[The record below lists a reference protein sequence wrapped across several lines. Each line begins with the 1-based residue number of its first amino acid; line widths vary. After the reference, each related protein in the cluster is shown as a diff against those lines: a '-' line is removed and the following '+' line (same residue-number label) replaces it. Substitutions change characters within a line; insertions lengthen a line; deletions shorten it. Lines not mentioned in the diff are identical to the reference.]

1 MLKKSLV
8 IASFFVITSNA
19 QTLDNLV
26 NSLLEKNYTLKEINS
41 STDVLKEQISL
52 SYKWNNPILS
62 FGATDLQLND
72 ITKRDKEP
80 MQAHFVGITQN
91 IPLGDKLEISK
102 NIAVDDYEISKLQL
116 EDKKLELK
124 ALVYEYAFKIKL
136 IEERLALFEEFKI
149 NTKKLESL
157 LQNLYKYNK
166 ASQEQI
172 INTQIMYKE
181 LKLNSSKL
189 TRALN
194 SLKLKLENLT
204 YEKIETIDFDTSL
217 EEKNISIDISSHPKI
232 LELNKLIEKSSK
244 ISSLEEEKKYSDI
257 KMNLTYFQRD
267 EKFEDYVNLSFAI
280 PLSVYG
286 SEDIKA
292 TKAKLKSVQLKH
304 KLEDIKFNFK
314 NKIETIKQNLDDSLI
329 TFNII
334 QKEILP
340 KQEELQKI
348 LENYNTTLMY
358 KKIDTRVLI
367 KNQNEIIKYKLK
379 AIDEKENYFTSLAKT
394 YYFDKDL

>member
-1 MLKKSLV
+1 MFKKSLV

-26 NSLLEKNYTLKEINS
+26 DSLLEKNYTLKTVHS
-41 STDVLKEQISL
+41 SMDILKEQISL

-62 FGATDLQLND
+62 FGATDLQFND
-72 ITKRDKEP
+72 ILKRDKEP
-80 MQAHFVGITQN
+80 MQAHFLGITQN

-102 NIAVDDYEISKLQL
+102 EIAVDDYEISKFQL

-124 ALVYEYAFKIKL
+124 SLVYEYAFKIKL
-136 IEERLALFEEFKI
+136 IEERLVLFEEFKT

-157 LQNLYKYNK
+157 LKNLYKYNK
-166 ASQEQI
+166 ASQDQI

-181 LKLNSSKL
+181 LKLNFSKL

-204 YEKIETIDFDTSL
+204 YEKIGTIDFDTSL
-217 EEKNISIDISSHPKI
+217 QKKDISIDISNHPKI
-232 LELNKLIEKSSK
+232 LELNKLIDKSSK
-244 ISSLEEEKKYSDI
+244 ISFLEEEKKYSDI

-267 EKFEDYVNLSFAI
+267 EKFDDYVNLSFAI

-314 NKIETIKQNLDDSLI
+314 NKIETIKQNLNDSLI

-348 LENYNTTLMY
+348 FENYNTSLMY

>member
-26 NSLLEKNYTLKEINS
+26 NSLLEKNYTLKEISS

-157 LQNLYKYNK
+157 LKNLYKYNK

-194 SLKLKLENLT
+194 SLKLKLEKLT

>member
-136 IEERLALFEEFKI
+136 IEERLALFEEFKT

-172 INTQIMYKE
+172 INTQIIYKE

-204 YEKIETIDFDTSL
+204 YEKIDTIDFDTSL

-257 KMNLTYFQRD
+257 KTNLTYFQRD

-286 SEDIKA
+286 NEDIKA

-314 NKIETIKQNLDDSLI
+314 NKIETIKQNLNDSLI

>member
-1 MLKKSLV
+1 MFKKSLV
-8 IASFFVITSNA
+8 IASFLVITSNA

-26 NSLLEKNYTLKEINS
+26 DSLLEKNYTLKTVRS
-41 STDVLKEQISL
+41 SMDILKEQISL

-62 FGATDLQLND
+62 FGATDLQFND
-72 ITKRDKEP
+72 ILKRDNEP
-80 MQAHFVGITQN
+80 MQAHFLGITQN

-102 NIAVDDYEISKLQL
+102 EIAVDDYEISKFQL

-124 ALVYEYAFKIKL
+124 SLVYEYAFKIKL
-136 IEERLALFEEFKI
+136 IEERLALFEEFKT

-157 LQNLYKYNK
+157 LKNLYKYNK
-166 ASQEQI
+166 ASQDQI

-204 YEKIETIDFDTSL
+204 YEKIGTIDFDTSL
-217 EEKNISIDISSHPKI
+217 QKKDISIDISNHPKI
-232 LELNKLIEKSSK
+232 LELNKLIDKSSK
-244 ISSLEEEKKYSDI
+244 ISFLEEEKKYSDI

-267 EKFEDYVNLSFAI
+267 EKFDDYVNLSFAI

-314 NKIETIKQNLDDSLI
+314 NKIETIKQNLNDSLI

-348 LENYNTTLMY
+348 LENYNTSLMY

>member
-1 MLKKSLV
+1 MFKKSLV

-26 NSLLEKNYTLKEINS
+26 DSLLEKNYTLKTVRS
-41 STDVLKEQISL
+41 SMDILKEQISL

-62 FGATDLQLND
+62 FGATDLQFND
-72 ITKRDKEP
+72 ILKRDKEP
-80 MQAHFVGITQN
+80 MQAHFLGITQN

-102 NIAVDDYEISKLQL
+102 EIAVDDYEISKFQL

-124 ALVYEYAFKIKL
+124 SLVYEYAFKIKL
-136 IEERLALFEEFKI
+136 IEERLALFEEFKT

-157 LQNLYKYNK
+157 LKNLYKYNK
-166 ASQEQI
+166 ASQDQI

-204 YEKIETIDFDTSL
+204 YEKIGTIDFDTSL
-217 EEKNISIDISSHPKI
+217 QKKDISIDISNHPKI
-232 LELNKLIEKSSK
+232 LELNKLIDKSSK
-244 ISSLEEEKKYSDI
+244 ISFLEEEKKYSDI

-267 EKFEDYVNLSFAI
+267 EKFDDYVNLSFAI

-314 NKIETIKQNLDDSLI
+314 NKIETIKQNLNDSLI

-348 LENYNTTLMY
+348 LENYNTSLMY

>member
-26 NSLLEKNYTLKEINS
+26 NSLLEKNYTLKEISS

-52 SYKWNNPILS
+52 SYKWNNPVLS

>member
-1 MLKKSLV
+1 MFKKSLV

-26 NSLLEKNYTLKEINS
+26 DSLLEKNYTLKTVRS
-41 STDVLKEQISL
+41 SMDILKEQISL

-62 FGATDLQLND
+62 FGATDLQFND
-72 ITKRDKEP
+72 ILKRDNEP
-80 MQAHFVGITQN
+80 MQAHFLGITQN

-102 NIAVDDYEISKLQL
+102 EIAVDDYEISKFQL

-124 ALVYEYAFKIKL
+124 SLVYEYAFKIKL
-136 IEERLALFEEFKI
+136 IEERLALFEEFKT

-157 LQNLYKYNK
+157 LKNLYKYNK
-166 ASQEQI
+166 ASQDQI

-204 YEKIETIDFDTSL
+204 YEKIGTIDFDTSL
-217 EEKNISIDISSHPKI
+217 QKKDISIDISNHPKI
-232 LELNKLIEKSSK
+232 LELNKLIDKSSK
-244 ISSLEEEKKYSDI
+244 ISFLEEEKKYSDI

-267 EKFEDYVNLSFAI
+267 EKFDDYVNLSFAI

-314 NKIETIKQNLDDSLI
+314 NKIETIKQNLNDSLI

-348 LENYNTTLMY
+348 LENYNTSLMY

>member
-204 YEKIETIDFDTSL
+204 YEKIETIDFDTRL
-217 EEKNISIDISSHPKI
+217 EKKNISIDISSHPKI
-232 LELNKLIEKSSK
+232 LELNKLIEKSLK
-244 ISSLEEEKKYSDI
+244 IFSLEEEKKYSDI

>member
-1 MLKKSLV
+1 
-8 IASFFVITSNA
+8 
-19 QTLDNLV
+19 
-26 NSLLEKNYTLKEINS
+26 
-41 STDVLKEQISL
+41 
-52 SYKWNNPILS
+52 
-62 FGATDLQLND
+62 
-72 ITKRDKEP
+72 

-136 IEERLALFEEFKI
+136 IEERLALFEEFKT

-204 YEKIETIDFDTSL
+204 YEKIDTIDFDTSL

-232 LELNKLIEKSSK
+232 LELNKLIEKVQK
-244 ISSLEEEKKYSDI
+244 SL
-257 KMNLTYFQRD
+257 
-267 EKFEDYVNLSFAI
+267 
-280 PLSVYG
+280 
-286 SEDIKA
+286 
-292 TKAKLKSVQLKH
+292 H
-304 KLEDIKFNFK
+304 
-314 NKIETIKQNLDDSLI
+314 
-329 TFNII
+329 
-334 QKEILP
+334 
-340 KQEELQKI
+340 
-348 LENYNTTLMY
+348 
-358 KKIDTRVLI
+358 
-367 KNQNEIIKYKLK
+367 
-379 AIDEKENYFTSLAKT
+379 
-394 YYFDKDL
+394 

>member
-1 MLKKSLV
+1 MFKKSLV

-41 STDVLKEQISL
+41 STDVLKEQIAL

-80 MQAHFVGITQN
+80 MQAHFLGITQN
-91 IPLGDKLEISK
+91 IPLGDNLEISK
-102 NIAVDDYEISKLQL
+102 EIALDDYEISKLQL

-124 ALVYEYAFKIKL
+124 SLVYEYAFKIKL

-157 LQNLYKYNK
+157 LKNLYKYNK
-166 ASQEQI
+166 ASQNQI

-204 YEKIETIDFDTSL
+204 YEKIGTIDFDTSL

-267 EKFEDYVNLSFAI
+267 ERFEDYVNLSFAI

-314 NKIETIKQNLDDSLI
+314 NKIKIIKQNLNDSLI

-334 QKEILP
+334 QNEILP

-358 KKIDTRVLI
+358 KKIDTSVLI

-394 YYFDKDL
+394 YYFNKDL